1 MPNTKIFGYIRV
13 STKDQNIDRQ
23 LAKMLELGIQERG
36 IFIDRMS
43 GKNFDRPAYQALKI
57 QLRKGD
63 VVYIDALD
71 RLGRNYDGIISEWK
85 YITREVGADIVILEN
100 ETLFDSRKFKAM
112 NTEDSKLGSLMED
125 QFLSLL
131 SYVADQ
137 ERKRILKRQAEGIA
151 EARKAGKHLGR
162 PQLNL
167 NTLSKGQRK
176 IIDEK
181 FQAWRDKKIT
191 GVQLMDELGLKKNS
205 FYKIMKEYMNEI
217 DSLL

>member
-1 MPNTKIFGYIRV
+1 MVNTKTFGYIRV

-23 LAKMLELGIQERG
+23 LAKMVELGIEERD
-36 IFIDRMS
+36 IFIDKMS

-63 VVYIDALD
+63 LIYVDALD
-71 RLGRNYDGIISEWK
+71 RLGRNYDGIINEWK
-85 YITREVGADIVILEN
+85 NITREIEADIVVLEN

-137 ERKRILKRQAEGIA
+137 ERKKILKRQAEGIA

-167 NTLSKGQRK
+167 NTLSKEQRK
-176 IIDEK
+176 ILDEK
-181 FQAWRDKKIT
+181 FQAWKDKKIT
-191 GVQLMDELGLKKNS
+191 GVQFMELLELKKNS
-205 FYKIMKEYMNEI
+205 FYKIMKEYEA
-217 DSLL
+217 SL